1 MSLAAEA
8 STTRAYR
15 RRIVDDELDDLLL
28 GLPAVEIEGPRGVGK
43 TATAMQR
50 AQTVYLLD
58 DEAQRVI
65 ARADP
70 ALLVRGA
77 PLVLIDEWQLLPES
91 FDRVRRAVDAGALA
105 GAFLLTGSAAPKD
118 RPAHS
123 GAGRIA
129 DVRLRPLALAEREIE
144 TPTVSLR
151 QMLTGRRSRVS
162 GQTSVTLEQYVDEI
176 FRSGFPGIRSLS
188 GRPLRAQ
195 LDGYLAGIVDRD
207 FEEAGQP
214 VRRPQV
220 LRQWLTACASATST
234 VVSFEKI
241 RDAATSDLG
250 DKPARTTVQI
260 YRDVLERL
268 FILDPVP
275 PWLPSRNDFA
285 RLASP
290 PKHHLA
296 DPALAARLLQTDPAS
311 LLRGERPR
319 IGLSHQ
325 GTLLGALFESLV
337 TLSVRTYA
345 QAAEA
350 NVSHLRTLRGDHE
363 VDLIIE
369 CGDGVLAM
377 EVKLGQVP
385 DDRDVRHLRWLKR
398 EIGDRLLD
406 SVVVT
411 SGPAAYRRPDG
422 IAVVPAALLGPL

>member
-1 MSLAAEA
+1 MSLTAAA
-8 STTRAYR
+8 STARAYR
-15 RRIVDDELDDLLL
+15 RRIVDDELDELLG
-28 GLPAVEIEGPRGVGK
+28 GLPAVEIKGPRGVGK
-43 TATAMQR
+43 TATAILR
-50 AQTVYLLD
+50 AQTAYLLD

-70 ALLVRGA
+70 ALLVRGT
-77 PLVLIDEWQLLPES
+77 PPVLIDEWQQLPES
-91 FDRVRRAVDAGALA
+91 FDRVQRAVDAGAPA
-105 GAFLLTGSAAPKD
+105 GTFLLTGSAAPRD

-123 GAGRIA
+123 GAGRIVQ
-129 DVRLRPLALAEREIE
+129 VRLRPMALAEREIE

-151 QMLTGRRSRVS
+151 QMLTGDRSRVS
-162 GQTSVTLEQYVDEI
+162 GETSVNLEQYIDEI
-176 FRSGFPGIRSLS
+176 SRSGFPGIRSLS

-195 LDGYLAGIVDRD
+195 LDGYLAGIMDRD
-207 FEEAGQP
+207 FEEAGQTI
-214 VRRPQV
+214 RRPQV
-220 LRQWLTACASATST
+220 LRRWMTGYASATST
-234 VVSFEKI
+234 VASFEKI

-275 PWLPSRNDFA
+275 PWLPAWNDFA
-285 RLASP
+285 QLASP

-296 DPALAARLLQTDPAS
+296 DPALAVRLLETNPAS
-311 LLRGERPR
+311 LLRGERP
-319 IGLSHQ
+319 GPVLSHE

-350 NVSHLRTLRGDHE
+350 RVSHLRTLRGDHE

-369 CGDGVLAM
+369 CDGGVLAM

-385 DDRDVRHLRWLKR
+385 DDQDVRHLRWLER

-406 SVVVT
+406 SVVIT
-411 SGPAAYRRPDG
+411 SGPAAYRRSDG
-422 IAVVPAALLGPL
+422 IAVVPAALLGP